1 MKNNKLAKFM
11 ALVLLVTLLA
21 VILVSGTYAKY
32 TTAVSAKDTATVA
45 RWNITL
51 NGEDISKGTQKTLKL
66 GLFDTINDTDFTSED
81 SDVTAGKIAPGTTG
95 KFEIAKLIN
104 NSDVNAQYK
113 ITYSID
119 NNNNNIP
126 LEFSKDKNAADS
138 EWKSLS
144 EFSMNDFVALA
155 KDSTEGVSTGTI
167 YWRWKFER
175 NDDSADTDFGINT
188 PEVVVTATITVE
200 QVD

>member
-66 GLFDTINDTDFTSED
+66 GLFDTINDTDFTSEE

-95 KFEIAKLIN
+95 QFEIAKLIN

-113 ITYSID
+113 INYSID
-119 NNNNNIP
+119 NNNNIP

-144 EFSMNDFVALA
+144 DFSMNNFEALS

>member
-32 TTAVSAKDTATVA
+32 TTSATGSDSATVA

-104 NSDVNAQYK
+104 NSEVNAQYK

-119 NNNNNIP
+119 NNNNIP

-188 PEVVVTATITVE
+188 PKVVVTATITVE

>member
-32 TTAVSAKDTATVA
+32 TATVA

-66 GLFDTINDTDFTSED
+66 GLFDTINDTDFTSEE

-95 KFEIAKLIN
+95 QFEIAKLIN

-119 NNNNNIP
+119 NNNNIP

-144 EFSMNDFVALA
+144 DFSMNNFEALS

>member
-32 TTAVSAKDTATVA
+32 TTSATGSDSAAVA

-51 NGEDISKGTQKTLKL
+51 NGEDISKGTQKTFKL

-119 NNNNNIP
+119 NNNIP

-188 PEVVVTATITVE
+188 PKVVVTATITVE

>member
-1 MKNNKLAKFM
+1 M
-11 ALVLLVTLLA
+11 
-21 VILVSGTYAKY
+21 
-32 TTAVSAKDTATVA
+32 
-45 RWNITL
+45 
-51 NGEDISKGTQKTLKL
+51 
-66 GLFDTINDTDFTSED
+66 FDTINDTDFTSEE

-119 NNNNNIP
+119 NNNNIP
-126 LEFSKDKNAADS
+126 LEFSKDQNAADS
-138 EWKSLS
+138 EWKNLS

-175 NDDSADTDFGINT
+175 NDDSADTDIGINT

>member
-1 MKNNKLAKFM
+1 M

-66 GLFDTINDTDFTSED
+66 GLFDTINDTDFTSEE

-119 NNNNNIP
+119 NNNNIP
-126 LEFSKDKNAADS
+126 LEFSKDQNAADS
-138 EWKSLS
+138 EWKNLS

-175 NDDSADTDFGINT
+175 NDDSADTDIGINT

>member
-1 MKNNKLAKFM
+1 M

-66 GLFDTINDTDFTSED
+66 GLFDTINDTDFTSEE

-95 KFEIAKLIN
+95 QFEIAKLIN

-119 NNNNNIP
+119 NNNNIP

-144 EFSMNDFVALA
+144 DFSMNNFEALS

>member
-1 MKNNKLAKFM
+1 M
-11 ALVLLVTLLA
+11 ALVLIVTLLA

-51 NGEDISKGTQKTLKL
+51 NGEDISKGTKKTLKL
-66 GLFDTINDTDFTSED
+66 GLFDTINDTDFTSEE

-95 KFEIAKLIN
+95 QFEIAKLIN

-119 NNNNNIP
+119 NNNNIP

-144 EFSMNDFVALA
+144 DFSMNNFEALS

>member
-66 GLFDTINDTDFTSED
+66 GLFDTINDTDFTSEE

-95 KFEIAKLIN
+95 QFEIAKLIN

-119 NNNNNIP
+119 NNNNIP

-144 EFSMNDFVALA
+144 DFSMNNFEALS
-155 KDSTEGVSTGTI
+155 KDSTE
-167 YWRWKFER
+167 
-175 NDDSADTDFGINT
+175 
-188 PEVVVTATITVE
+188 
-200 QVD
+200 

>member
-32 TTAVSAKDTATVA
+32 TTSATGSDSATVA

-119 NNNNNIP
+119 NNNNIP
-126 LEFSKDKNAADS
+126 LEFSKDQNAADS

-188 PEVVVTATITVE
+188 PKVVVTATITVE

>member
-66 GLFDTINDTDFTSED
+66 GLFDTINDTDFTSEE

-95 KFEIAKLIN
+95 QFEIAKLIN

-113 ITYSID
+113 INYSID
-119 NNNNNIP
+119 NNNNIP

-144 EFSMNDFVALA
+144 DFSMNNFEALS

-175 NDDSADTDFGINT
+175 NDDSADTDIGINT

>member
-66 GLFDTINDTDFTSED
+66 GLFDTINDTDFTSEE

-119 NNNNNIP
+119 NNNNIP
-126 LEFSKDKNAADS
+126 LEFSKDQNAADS

>member
-32 TTAVSAKDTATVA
+32 TTSATGSDSATVA

-51 NGEDISKGTQKTLKL
+51 NGEDISKGTQKTFKL

-104 NSDVNAQYK
+104 NSEVNAQYK

-119 NNNNNIP
+119 NNNNIP

-188 PEVVVTATITVE
+188 PKVVVTATITVE

>member
-11 ALVLLVTLLA
+11 ALVLIVTLLA

-66 GLFDTINDTDFTSED
+66 GLFDTINDTDFTSEE

-119 NNNNNIP
+119 NNNNIP
-126 LEFSKDKNAADS
+126 LEFSKDQNAADS
-138 EWKSLS
+138 EWKNLS

-155 KDSTEGVSTGTI
+155 KDSTQGVSTGTI

>member
-66 GLFDTINDTDFTSED
+66 GLFDTINDTDFTSEE

-95 KFEIAKLIN
+95 QFEIAKLIN

-119 NNNNNIP
+119 NNNNIP

-144 EFSMNDFVALA
+144 DFSMNNFEALS

-175 NDDSADTDFGINT
+175 NDDSADIGINT

>member
-32 TTAVSAKDTATVA
+32 TIAVSAKDTATVA

-66 GLFDTINDTDFTSED
+66 GLFDTINDTDFTSEE

-95 KFEIAKLIN
+95 QFEIAKLIN

-119 NNNNNIP
+119 NNNNIP

-144 EFSMNDFVALA
+144 DFSMNNFEALS

>member
-51 NGEDISKGTQKTLKL
+51 NGEDISKWTQKTLKL
-66 GLFDTINDTDFTSED
+66 GLFDTINDTDFTSEE

-95 KFEIAKLIN
+95 QFEIAKLIN

-119 NNNNNIP
+119 NNNNIP

-144 EFSMNDFVALA
+144 DFSMNNFEALS

>member
-66 GLFDTINDTDFTSED
+66 GLFDTINDTDFTSEE

-95 KFEIAKLIN
+95 QFEIAKLIN

-119 NNNNNIP
+119 NNNNIP

-138 EWKSLS
+138 EGKSLS
-144 EFSMNDFVALA
+144 DFSMNNFEALS

>member
-51 NGEDISKGTQKTLKL
+51 NGEDISKGTQKTFKL

-119 NNNNNIP
+119 NNNIP

>member
-66 GLFDTINDTDFTSED
+66 GLFDTINDTDFTSEE

-119 NNNNNIP
+119 NNNNIP
-126 LEFSKDKNAADS
+126 LEFSKDQNAADS
-138 EWKSLS
+138 EWKNLS

-175 NDDSADTDFGINT
+175 NDDSADTDIGINT

>member
-66 GLFDTINDTDFTSED
+66 GLFDTINDTDFTSEE

-119 NNNNNIP
+119 NNNNIP

-144 EFSMNDFVALA
+144 DFSMNNFEALS

>member
-66 GLFDTINDTDFTSED
+66 GLFDTINDTDFTSEE

-95 KFEIAKLIN
+95 QFEIAKLIN

-119 NNNNNIP
+119 NNNNIP

-144 EFSMNDFVALA
+144 DFSMNNFEALS

-200 QVD
+200 QAD

>member
-119 NNNNNIP
+119 NNNIP

>member
-104 NSDVNAQYK
+104 NSEVNAQYK

-119 NNNNNIP
+119 NNNNIP

-188 PEVVVTATITVE
+188 PKVVVTATITVE

>member
-32 TTAVSAKDTATVA
+32 TTSATGSDSATVA

-66 GLFDTINDTDFTSED
+66 GLFDTINDTDFTSEE

-119 NNNNNIP
+119 NNNNIP
-126 LEFSKDKNAADS
+126 LEFSKDQNAADS

-155 KDSTEGVSTGTI
+155 KDSTQGVSTGTI

>member
-66 GLFDTINDTDFTSED
+66 GLFDTINDTDFTSEE

-95 KFEIAKLIN
+95 QFEIAKLIN

-119 NNNNNIP
+119 NNNNIP

>member
-11 ALVLLVTLLA
+11 ALVLIVTLLA

-66 GLFDTINDTDFTSED
+66 GLFDTINDTDFTSEE

-95 KFEIAKLIN
+95 QFEIAKLIN

-119 NNNNNIP
+119 NNNNIP

-144 EFSMNDFVALA
+144 DFSMNNFEALS

>member
-66 GLFDTINDTDFTSED
+66 GLFDTINDTDFTSEE

-119 NNNNNIP
+119 NNNNIP

>member
-51 NGEDISKGTQKTLKL
+51 NGEDISKETQKTLKL
-66 GLFDTINDTDFTSED
+66 GLFDTINDTDFTSEE

-119 NNNNNIP
+119 NNNNIP

-144 EFSMNDFVALA
+144 DFSMNNFEALS

>member
-66 GLFDTINDTDFTSED
+66 GLFDTINDTDFTSEE

-95 KFEIAKLIN
+95 QFEIAKLIN

-119 NNNNNIP
+119 NNNNIP

-144 EFSMNDFVALA
+144 DFSMNNFEALS

-175 NDDSADTDFGINT
+175 NDDSADTDIGINT

>member
-66 GLFDTINDTDFTSED
+66 GLFDTINDTDFTSEE
-81 SDVTAGKIAPGTTG
+81 SDVNAGKIAPGTTG
-95 KFEIAKLIN
+95 QFEIAKLIN

-119 NNNNNIP
+119 NNNNIP

-144 EFSMNDFVALA
+144 DFSMNNFEALS

>member
-66 GLFDTINDTDFTSED
+66 GLFDTINDTDFTSEE

-95 KFEIAKLIN
+95 QFEIAKLIN

-119 NNNNNIP
+119 NNNNIP

-144 EFSMNDFVALA
+144 DFSMNNFEALS
-155 KDSTEGVSTGTI
+155 KDLTEGVSTGTI

>member
-32 TTAVSAKDTATVA
+32 TTSATGSDSATVA

-51 NGEDISKGTQKTLKL
+51 NGEDISKGTQKTFKL
-66 GLFDTINDTDFTSED
+66 GLFDTINDTDFTSKD

-119 NNNNNIP
+119 NNNIP

-200 QVD
+200 KVD

>member
-1 MKNNKLAKFM
+1 MPI
-11 ALVLLVTLLA
+11 VTFWNDERDQTGKTL
-21 VILVSGTYAKY
+21 
-32 TTAVSAKDTATVA
+32 TAVAVATRMA
-45 RWNITL
+45 IERNYKIL
-51 NGEDISKGTQKTLKL
+51 LISTSFQDPTIKNCFWGDETQKTLKL
-66 GLFDTINDTDFTSED
+66 GLFDTINDTDFTSEE

-95 KFEIAKLIN
+95 QFEIAKLIN

-119 NNNNNIP
+119 NNNNIP

-144 EFSMNDFVALA
+144 DFSMNNFEALS

>member
-32 TTAVSAKDTATVA
+32 TTSATGSDSATVA

-51 NGEDISKGTQKTLKL
+51 NGEDISKGTQKTFKL

-119 NNNNNIP
+119 NNNNIP

>member
-66 GLFDTINDTDFTSED
+66 GLFDTINDTDFTSEE
-81 SDVTAGKIAPGTTG
+81 SDVTA
-95 KFEIAKLIN
+95 
-104 NSDVNAQYK
+104 
-113 ITYSID
+113 
-119 NNNNNIP
+119 
-126 LEFSKDKNAADS
+126 
-138 EWKSLS
+138 
-144 EFSMNDFVALA
+144 
-155 KDSTEGVSTGTI
+155 GTI